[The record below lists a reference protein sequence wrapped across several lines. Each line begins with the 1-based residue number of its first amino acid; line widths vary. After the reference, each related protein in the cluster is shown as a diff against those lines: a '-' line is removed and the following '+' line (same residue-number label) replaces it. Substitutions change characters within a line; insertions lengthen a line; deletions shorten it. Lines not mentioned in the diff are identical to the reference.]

1 MAAFFPLIL
10 VLIAGIG
17 LAIQPPTNAALAK
30 ASGSVVLAALTS
42 FLIGTVTLAVVW
54 AAVDRTS
61 PAALKSAPGWAWLGG
76 FYGAGFVA
84 VLAYAA
90 PRLGISVALTAAI
103 ASQLVAALI
112 VDHFGLF
119 GVRVEPVT
127 MGKVVGVALVIAGA
141 VVVRRG

>member
-1 MAAFFPLIL
+1 MAAFVPLIL

-30 ASGSVVLAALTS
+30 ASGSVVLAVA
-42 FLIGTVTLAVVW
+42 W
-54 AAVDRTS
+54 AAIDRTS
-61 PAALKSAPGWAWLGG
+61 PAALKGAPGWAWLGG

-119 GVRVEPVT
+119 GVRVEPMT

>member
-1 MAAFFPLIL
+1 MAAIFPLIL
-10 VLIAGIG
+10 VLVAGLV
-17 LAIQPPTNAALAK
+17 LAVQPPTNAALAK

-42 FLIGTVTLAVVW
+42 FLIGTVVLAIAW
-54 AAVDRTS
+54 ATIDRTS
-61 PAALKSAPGWAWLGG
+61 PAALKGAPGWAWLGG
-76 FYGAGFVA
+76 FYGAEFVA

-103 ASQLVAALI
+103 ASQLVAALV

-127 MGKVVGVALVIAGA
+127 IGKLAGVALVIAGA
-141 VVVRRG
+141 VLVRRG

>member
-1 MAAFFPLIL
+1 MAGLLPLIL

-17 LAIQPPTNAALAK
+17 LAVQPPTNAALAT
-30 ASGSVVLAALTS
+30 ASGSVILSALTS
-42 FLIGTVTLAVVW
+42 FLIGAVVLLVAW
-54 AAVDRTS
+54 AAIDRTS
-61 PAALKSAPGWAWLGG
+61 PMALKGAPGWAWLGG

-90 PRLGISVALTAAI
+90 PKLGISVALTAAI

-119 GVRVEPVT
+119 DVKVEPVSI
-127 MGKVVGVALVIAGA
+127 GKLVGVGLVIAGA